1 MSHNRFQSPCC
12 LHKCISFVFC
22 SFIWPFN
29 VERIIQWYGLA
40 GRNDEQ
46 KKTLHEFCA
55 ESLNALIANGKTE
68 QNAVCGFRF
77 LLLIQIVHVHSR
89 HHQSIRIVCLN
100 SVGGCVPSIV
110 SLGVHVC
117 DSSVVLPINS
127 ITRILPQ
134 SGYCELVNCKH
145 ISTKWVCIGFL
156 LLLDLSCSQSKNFAY
171 LRRRNI

>member
-1 MSHNRFQSPCC
+1 MCC
-12 LHKCISFVFC
+12 LHKCISFVFFL
-22 SFIWPFN
+22 FIWPFN
-29 VERIIQWYGLA
+29 VKRIIQWYGLA

-46 KKTLHEFCA
+46 KNNVAWILRRILDCSDSERQNRAKCWMWISFPLVDSNRVRSFSSPPVYPHRLLEF
-55 ESLNALIANGKTE
+55 GRWMWT
-68 QNAVCGFRF
+68 
-77 LLLIQIVHVHSR
+77 
-89 HHQSIRIVCLN
+89 
-100 SVGGCVPSIV
+100 V

-156 LLLDLSCSQSKNFAY
+156 LLLNLSWSQSKNCAY